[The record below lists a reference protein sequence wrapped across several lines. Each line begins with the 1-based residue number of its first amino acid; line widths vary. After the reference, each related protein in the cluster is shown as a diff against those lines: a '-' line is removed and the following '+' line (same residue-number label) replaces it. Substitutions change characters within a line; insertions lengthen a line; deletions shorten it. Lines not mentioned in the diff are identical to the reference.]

1 MLTEKQIKKLARR
14 SCIRGIRYYKQR
26 IHEEVDILSG
36 EEKRLIMEE
45 MERIIAELKE
55 KEKEREMLE

>member
-1 MLTEKQIKKLARR
+1 MLTKKQIKQLART

-26 IHEEVDILSG
+26 IHEEVDILSE

-45 MERIIAELKE
+45 MERIAIELKE
-55 KEKEREMLE
+55 KGKGREIN

>member
-1 MLTEKQIKKLARR
+1 MLTKKQIKELART
-14 SCIRGIRYYKQR
+14 SCIKGIRNYERR

-45 MERIIAELKE
+45 MERIATELKE
-55 KEKEREMLE
+55 KGRDR

>member
-1 MLTEKQIKKLARR
+1 MLNKKQIKELARN
-14 SCIRGIRYYKQR
+14 SSIKGIRYYKQR

-55 KEKEREMLE
+55 KEKEGR

>member
-1 MLTEKQIKKLARR
+1 MLTKKQIKQLART

-26 IHEEVDILSG
+26 IHEEVDILSE

-45 MERIIAELKE
+45 MERIIAEIKE
-55 KEKEREMLE
+55 KGRER

>member
-1 MLTEKQIKKLARR
+1 MLSKKQIKELARA
-14 SCIRGIRYYKQR
+14 SCIKGIRNYERR
-26 IHEEVDILSG
+26 IHEEVDLLSG

-55 KEKEREMLE
+55 KGRDR

>member
-1 MLTEKQIKKLARR
+1 MLSKKQIKELARA
-14 SCIRGIRYYKQR
+14 SCINGIRNYKKR

-45 MERIIAELKE
+45 MERIAIELKE
-55 KEKEREMLE
+55 KGRDR

>member
-1 MLTEKQIKKLARR
+1 MLTKKQIKQLART

-26 IHEEVDILSG
+26 IHEEVDILSE

-45 MERIIAELKE
+45 MEKIAIELKE
-55 KEKEREMLE
+55 KGRDR

>member
-1 MLTEKQIKKLARR
+1 MLSKKQIKKLARA
-14 SCIRGIRYYKQR
+14 SCIKGIRYYKQR

-45 MERIIAELKE
+45 MENIISEI
-55 KEKEREMLE
+55 KEKERER

>member
-1 MLTEKQIKKLARR
+1 MLSKKQIKELARA
-14 SCIRGIRYYKQR
+14 SCIKGIRNYEQR

-45 MERIIAELKE
+45 MERIATELKE
-55 KEKEREMLE
+55 KGRDR

>member
-1 MLTEKQIKKLARR
+1 MLSKKQIKKLARV
-14 SCIRGIRYYKQR
+14 SCIKGIRYYKQR

-45 MERIIAELKE
+45 MENIISEI
-55 KEKEREMLE
+55 KEKERER

>member
-1 MLTEKQIKKLARR
+1 MLSKKQIKELART

-55 KEKEREMLE
+55 KGRDR

>member
-1 MLTEKQIKKLARR
+1 MLSKKQIKELARA
-14 SCIRGIRYYKQR
+14 SCIKGIRNYEKR

-45 MERIIAELKE
+45 MERIAIELKE
-55 KEKEREMLE
+55 KERDRWII

>member
-1 MLTEKQIKKLARR
+1 MLNKKQIKKLART
-14 SCIRGIRYYKQR
+14 SCIKGIRNYKQR

-45 MERIIAELKE
+45 MERIAIELKE

>member
-1 MLTEKQIKKLARR
+1 MLTKKQIKELARA
-14 SCIRGIRYYKQR
+14 SCIKGIRNYERR

-55 KEKEREMLE
+55 KERDR

>member
-1 MLTEKQIKKLARR
+1 MLTEKQIKKLART

>member
-1 MLTEKQIKKLARR
+1 MLSKKQIKELART
-14 SCIRGIRYYKQR
+14 SCIKGIRYYKQR

-45 MERIIAELKE
+45 MEKIAIELKE
-55 KEKEREMLE
+55 KGRDR

>member
-1 MLTEKQIKKLARR
+1 MLNKKQIKELARA
-14 SCIRGIRYYKQR
+14 SCIKGIRNYEKR

-45 MERIIAELKE
+45 MERIVIELKE
-55 KEKEREMLE
+55 KGRDR

>member
-1 MLTEKQIKKLARR
+1 MLNKKQIKELARN
-14 SCIRGIRYYKQR
+14 SSIKGIRAYMQR

-45 MERIIAELKE
+45 MERIIAEIKE
-55 KEKEREMLE
+55 KEKGREMLE